1 MNKSHITKLLIS
13 IIILI
18 SLIKGLNIWEALSMK
33 KELNVLGGELKL
45 HCTNPMT
52 GFYRDGYCRTG
63 DDDRGSHVIAA
74 IVTKKFL
81 EFTKSCGNDLST
93 PNISSGFSGLKPGDK
108 WCLCA
113 LRWMQA
119 YDAGVAPSIVLDA
132 THQNALKYVSLNIL
146 KKYQH

>member
-1 MNKSHITKLLIS
+1 MNKSQITKLLIS

-18 SLIKGLNIWEALSMK
+18 SLIKGLNLGEALSMK

-63 DDDRGSHVIAA
+63 DDDRGSHVMAA
-74 IVTKKFL
+74 IVTKEFL
-81 EFTKSCGNDLST
+81 EFTKSRGNDLST

-108 WCLCA
+108 WCLCTS
-113 LRWMQA
+113 RWMQA
-119 YDAGVAPSIVLDA
+119 YDAAVAPAIELDA
-132 THQNALKYVSLNIL
+132 THQNALKYVSVNIL